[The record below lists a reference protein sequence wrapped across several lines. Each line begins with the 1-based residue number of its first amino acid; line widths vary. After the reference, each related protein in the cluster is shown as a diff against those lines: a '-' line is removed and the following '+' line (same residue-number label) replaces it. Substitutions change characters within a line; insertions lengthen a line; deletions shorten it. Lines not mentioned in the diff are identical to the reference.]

1 MGSGFYVCARQ
12 RTRWPRGSM
21 VCCSKFFRK
30 SHAFELVATDL
41 AGFEPNSRKGV
52 IPVIPISCR
61 MRSSGKKIG
70 KEGHT
75 REIRQPLVLIRFAL
89 NLNKENSIVAT
100 RERGF
105 ESLRPDHSLSAFTGS
120 HYTLRTSS
128 ARRSSRAVNDDS
140 QYRPFRETSLWL
152 GHNTDTS
159 WVPEHTTQHQKVQQP
174 QIYKSSK
181 INNFD

>member
-105 ESLRPDHSLSAFTGS
+105 ESLRPDHRINDLQEISTASKMHCSGYCSGWLSFPLTPGVLAVVYCVVLGS
-120 HYTLRTSS
+120 S
-128 ARRSSRAVNDDS
+128 
-140 QYRPFRETSLWL
+140 F
-152 GHNTDTS
+152 G
-159 WVPEHTTQHQKVQQP
+159 
-174 QIYKSSK
+174 I
-181 INNFD
+181 

>member
-105 ESLRPDHSLSAFTGS
+105 ESLRPDQLKLKYFYHLKTISSHGYRVGYRFATLLSYGS
-120 HYTLRTSS
+120 EPHQANRY
-128 ARRSSRAVNDDS
+128 ARRQTLLPRDPGCKWTRQAK
-140 QYRPFRETSLWL
+140 L
-152 GHNTDTS
+152 G
-159 WVPEHTTQHQKVQQP
+159 
-174 QIYKSSK
+174 
-181 INNFD
+181 FG